1 MPIFNWFKK
10 KKNAETA
17 EAEIMQA
24 VQTEGSKETAGAP
37 AEEAEIAVKEAVLNA
52 DDVLDSEPE
61 AHLTDM
67 DFSDFWHDIKESE
80 RRYEAARPDLRLIRS
95 IRALG
100 QLGLLG
106 RKLHGESQACVG
118 TAFLAVRLG

>member
-10 KKNAETA
+10 KKPAETEETEMIQTS
-17 EAEIMQA
+17 EADN
-24 VQTEGSKETAGAP
+24 TEAPSEETALSVT
-37 AEEAEIAVKEAVLNA
+37 EETLVADEI
-52 DDVLDSEPE
+52 LDSEPE

-95 IRALG
+95 VQDELG
-100 QLGLLG
+100 FVLPDTFATMFTQ
-106 RKLHGESQACVG
+106 KESCPSTV
-118 TAFLAVRLG
+118 L